1 MKRMKRFAVLGL
13 CLALLCT
20 VLPQMSLTARA
31 VTYTELG
38 TISTVQAT
46 GAITAP
52 TLGGERSIPK
62 FTVTDPT
69 GKKVGVGMTIWQK
82 KAGSGWVGYYNENF
96 EEGTYRLEVQLRT
109 DHFDDNTYYRLT
121 NDTKLYINGTAWT
134 KNGNLQDSYSSSG
147 YGVMYFFGREYE
159 LKVPAGCHSV
169 TVTNDGHGSA
179 SASPVYGAPGD
190 VITLSATPNQYYQFK
205 NWAVLSGG
213 VTVNGNQFTMGS
225 QDVVLKA
232 CFEPDNSLDL
242 GTISQVRAKAKR
254 PVPVLGEAYEKP
266 KFTITDPTGKN
277 VEITMGR
284 WQKKSGSTWE
294 YYNGSSFEAG
304 TYRYH
309 TQLRT
314 DHFDDGTYYRLTND
328 TKLYVNGV
336 EWTKDGNLQGSYSGS
351 GYGVMYFFGPEYVA
365 APPADYTVTFEPCS
379 GSVSPASMRTD
390 KYGMLESLPTPVR
403 EGFTFTGW
411 FTERA
416 YGERVTE
423 ETRFTGNTT
432 LYAHWYENYYGIT
445 INGGKADRSAAPSG
459 AIVTITA
466 DSRENCTF
474 SKWTVSEGGVTL
486 ADPNSPTTTF
496 VMGHENVRISANYT
510 YNGETIDTVYL
521 DVEEPRAGM
530 TPPDAVAE
538 SEQYRA
544 ASTRWF
550 DLETERQLSA
560 TDTFQAGKQYLLR
573 VYLNTIVP
581 FQTAGITGYVNG
593 STEGVT
599 AMPMGFAMA
608 QVEKVFTAKRGN
620 PFVDV
625 HESDFFFNPVL
636 WAVENGV
643 TGGVDDTHFA
653 PQQTVM
659 RSDSMVFFW
668 AAKGR
673 PEHADNSTPFKDVK
687 QTHWAYKAVMWAVE
701 NGITGGTNTEGTKF
715 SPKRTCS
722 RSEIL
727 QFLYAAMGKPEISI
741 ENPYNDVKEKHWYYE
756 GAIWAYEFG
765 LEKGE
770 DGKFNAKTPCTRAYV
785 VTYLYRFL
793 TGNER
798 V

>member
-1 MKRMKRFAVLGL
+1 MNNMKRFAALAL
-13 CLALLCT
+13 CLAMLCT
-20 VLPQMSLTARA
+20 VLPQMSLTAHA
-31 VTYTELG
+31 EGYVELG
-38 TISTVQAT
+38 TISTVKAT
-46 GAITAP
+46 GTIPTP
-52 TLGGERSIPK
+52 TLGEERKVPK

-69 GKKVGVGMTIWQK
+69 NKKVSIGWSIWEK
-82 KAGSGWVGYYNENF
+82 KSGSGWVGYYNETF
-96 EEGTYRLEVQLRT
+96 EEGTYRLKVQLRT

-134 KNGNLQDSYSSSG
+134 KCGNLQDCYASSG
-147 YGVMYFFGREYE
+147 YAVMYFCSQEYE
-159 LKVPAGCHSV
+159 LKVPTGCHSV
-169 TVTNDGHGSA
+169 SVTNDGHGKGSA
-179 SASPVYGAPGD
+179 SSVYGAPGD

-254 PVPVLGEAYEKP
+254 PVPILGEAYEKP
-266 KFTITDPTGKN
+266 QFTITDPTGKN

-294 YYNGSSFEAG
+294 YYNGSSVEAG

-336 EWTKDGNLQGSYSGS
+336 AWTKDGNLQGSYNGS

-365 APPADYTVTFEPCS
+365 APPADYTVTFDPCS
-379 GSVSPASMRTD
+379 GSVSPASMKTD
-390 KYGMLESLPTPVR
+390 KYGMLESLPTPTR
-403 EGFTFTGW
+403 EGYTFTGW

-416 YGERVTE
+416 YGEKVSE
-423 ETRFTGNTT
+423 QTRFTANTT
-432 LYAHWYENYYGIT
+432 LYAHWYETYHGIS
-445 INGGKADRSAAPSG
+445 IRGGQADRSAAPSG
-459 AIVTITA
+459 TTVTITA
-466 DSRENCTF
+466 ETRQDCTF
-474 SKWTVSEGGVTL
+474 SKWTVETGDVTL
-486 ADPNSPTTTF
+486 NNPNSATTTF
-496 VMGHENVRISANYT
+496 VMGHENVIITANYT
-510 YNGETIDTVYL
+510 YIGETINTVYL
-521 DVEEPRAGM
+521 SVQEPRAGKA
-530 TPPDAVAE
+530 PSDAVAE

-544 ASTRWF
+544 SSTRWF
-550 DLETERQLSA
+550 DAETNQQLAA
-560 TDTFQAGKQYLLR
+560 TDTFQGGRQYLMR
-573 VYLNTIVP
+573 VYLNTTIP
-581 FQTAGITGYVNG
+581 FRTAGITGYVNG

-599 AMPMGFAMA
+599 ASPMGFANA
-608 QVEKVFTAKRGN
+608 QVEKVFTARPEN

-625 HESDFFFNPVL
+625 HESDFFSNPVL

-643 TGGVDDTHFA
+643 TGGTDDTHFS
-653 PQQTVM
+653 PYNTVM
-659 RSDSMVFFW
+659 RCDSMVFFW
-668 AAKGR
+668 AAKNR
-673 PEHADNSTPFKDVK
+673 PAHADIQSPFVDVK
-687 QTHWAYKAVMWAVE
+687 PKHWYYDAVMWAVE
-701 NGITGGTNTEGTKF
+701 NGITGGTDATHF

-727 QFLYAAMGKPEISI
+727 QFLYAAMGKPEYSI
-741 ENPYNDVKEKHWYYE
+741 GNPYSDVKPKHWYYD

-765 LEKGE
+765 LERGE
-770 DGKFNAKTPCTRAYV
+770 GGKYNAKTPCTRGYV

-793 TGNER
+793 TGKEL
-798 V
+798 VS

>member
-1 MKRMKRFAVLGL
+1 MKRKSMISFL
-13 CLALLCT
+13 LALLLALSI
-20 VLPQMSLTARA
+20 LPPVA
-31 VTYTELG
+31 VYADGYTELG
-38 TISTVQAT
+38 TISLVR
-46 GAITAP
+46 GSWSGSAP
-52 TLGGERSIPK
+52 TLGGNCHDAK
-62 FTVTDPT
+62 GYFDVTEPT
-69 GKKVGVGMTIWQK
+69 GKNVELTMATWHKKTGTEWKVY
-82 KAGSGWVGYYNENF
+82 SNPSF
-96 EEGTYRLEVQLRT
+96 EEGTYRLYVQLRT
-109 DHFDDNTYYRLT
+109 DSFGDKTYYRLT
-121 NDTKLYINGTAWT
+121 DNVRLLINGSEWMMEG
-134 KNGNLQDSYSSSG
+134 KLHDCYSSSG
-147 YGVMYFFGREYE
+147 FATVYFYGPEYT
-159 LKVPAGCHSV
+159 LTIPAGSHSV
-169 TVTNDGHGSA
+169 TVLNDGHGSA
-179 SASPVYGAPGD
+179 WADAVYSRPGYPVQLTAKADSRYR
-190 VITLSATPNQYYQFK
+190 FK
-205 NWAVLSGG
+205 NWEVISGG
-213 VTVNGNQFTMGS
+213 VTVYHGQFTMGNE
-225 QDVVLKA
+225 DVVVKA
-232 CFEPDNSLDL
+232 HFEPDDSLDL
-242 GTISQVRAKAKR
+242 GTISQVRARAKR

-266 KFTITDPTGKN
+266 QFTVTDPTGKN

-314 DHFDDGTYYRLTND
+314 DSFDDCSCYRLTDD

-336 EWTKDGNLQGSYSGS
+336 EWTKDGKLSDSYASSGF
-351 GYGVMYFFGPEYVA
+351 GILFFNSPEYVA
-365 APPADYTVTFEPCS
+365 APPADYTVTFDPCS
-379 GSVSPASMRTD
+379 GSVSPTSMRTD

-423 ETRFTGNTT
+423 EIRFTGNTT
-432 LYAHWYENYYGIT
+432 LYAHWYENYHGIT
-445 INGGKADRSAAPSG
+445 INGGRADRSAAPSG

-466 DSRENCTF
+466 DSREDCTF

-486 ADPNSPTTTF
+486 ANPNSPTTTF

-521 DVEEPRAGM
+521 NVEEPRSGM

-544 ASTRWF
+544 STTRWF
-550 DLETERQLSA
+550 DVETEQQLSA

-573 VYLNTIVP
+573 VYLNTSVP

-599 AMPMGFAMA
+599 ATPMGFAVA
-608 QVEKVFTAKRGN
+608 QVEKVFTAKGCN

-625 HESDFFFNPVL
+625 HEEDFFFNPVL

-701 NGITGGTNTEGTKF
+701 SGTNTEGTKF

-741 ENPYNDVKEKHWYYE
+741 ENPYSDVKEKHWYYE